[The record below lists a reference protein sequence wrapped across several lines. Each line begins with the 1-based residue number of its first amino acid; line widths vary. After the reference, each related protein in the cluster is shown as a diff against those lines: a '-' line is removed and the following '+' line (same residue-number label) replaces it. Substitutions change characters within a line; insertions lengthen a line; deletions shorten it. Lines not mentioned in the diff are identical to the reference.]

1 MGLSKVKWLTSNSII
16 APAQK
21 TIRPAWATW
30 APSRRPERLI
40 RRASPDHQAYP
51 VEGRSLPPVAPRPGL
66 ESVTT
71 GQNLF
76 REDEV
81 FVRLVSRGHP
91 GTQTFIQKDVLGVEG
106 LEFGIFCSA
115 DFLGHEVIGTQVEGQ
130 TNDAD
135 GAGPQAHHRH
145 EQHEE
150 VQPALVGE
158 GDTEDLTP
166 EAVGGDHGIGL
177 FFLSGLERLEG
188 VGLLTVLKQSVF
200 HGGAVNGA
208 KQCTAEDAGDAHHVE
223 GVQSPVMEALEE
235 EEEAEDRCHTEG
247 GREEPA
253 ALAEGVHQED
263 TDEHRNRT
271 GEGDGVVRADAN
283 QTSNLE
289 LAKHEADQS
298 EGAVQSNEDPETT
311 ELTPANKITL
321 GFRAPEEKQTVTHRI
336 SGGGHSS
343 GKEVATFQVRG
354 GNAVGVPGGHESG
367 AGQPATNGQVGRWK
381 EKDARPAN
389 EYEAVALEPVI
400 EDVEPSPLWRA
411 SYSDRHERCFMIRC
425 PM

>member
-16 APAQK
+16 APAQN

-30 APSRRPERLI
+30 APSRRPDRLI
-40 RRASPDHQAYP
+40 RRALPDHQAYP
-51 VEGRSLPPVAPRPGL
+51 VELRSLPPVAPRPGL

-81 FVRLVSRGHP
+81 FVRLVSRCHP

-115 DFLGHEVIGTQVEGQ
+115 DLLGHEVIGTQVEGQ
-130 TNDAD
+130 ADDAD
-135 GAGPQAHHRH
+135 GAGPQTHHRH

-177 FFLSGLERLEG
+177 FFPSGLERLEG
-188 VGLLTVLKQSVF
+188 VGLLTVLKQGVF

-208 KQCTAEDAGDAHHVE
+208 EQCTAKDAGDAHHVE
-223 GVQSPVMEALEE
+223 GVQGPVVEALEE
-235 EEEAEDRCHTEG
+235 EKEAEDRSHTEG

-271 GEGDGVVRADAN
+271 REGDGVVRADAD
-283 QTSNLE
+283 QTSDLE
-289 LAKHEADQS
+289 LTEHEADQC
-298 EGAVQSNEDPETT
+298 EGAEAA
-311 ELTPANKITL
+311 ELTPANEVAL
-321 GFRAPEEKQTVTHRI
+321 GLRAPEQ
-336 SGGGHSS
+336 
-343 GKEVATFQVRG
+343 
-354 GNAVGVPGGHESG
+354 
-367 AGQPATNGQVGRWK
+367 
-381 EKDARPAN
+381 
-389 EYEAVALEPVI
+389 
-400 EDVEPSPLWRA
+400 
-411 SYSDRHERCFMIRC
+411 
-425 PM
+425 

>member
-1 MGLSKVKWLTSNSII
+1 MGLSKVKWLTSNSIM
-16 APAQK
+16 APAQN

-30 APSRRPERLI
+30 APSRRPDRLI
-40 RRASPDHQAYP
+40 RRALPDHQAYP
-51 VEGRSLPPVAPRPGL
+51 VESRSLPPVAPRPGL

-81 FVRLVSRGHP
+81 FVRLVSRCHP

-115 DFLGHEVIGTQVEGQ
+115 DFLGHEVIGTQVEDQ
-130 TNDAD
+130 ADDAD

-158 GDTEDLTP
+158 GDTEDLAP
-166 EAVGGDHGIGL
+166 EAVGSDHRIGL
-177 FFLSGLERLEG
+177 FFLCGFERLEG
-188 VGLLTVLKQSVF
+188 VGLFAVLKQGVF
-200 HGGAVNGA
+200 HRGAVNGA
-208 KQCTAEDAGDAHHVE
+208 EQCAAKNAGDAHHVE
-223 GVQSPVMEALEE
+223 GIQGPVVEALEE
-235 EEEAEDRCHTEG
+235 EKEAEDRSHTEG

-263 TDEHRNRT
+263 TDEHRNRA
-271 GEGDGVVRADAN
+271 GEGDGVVRADADE
-283 QTSNLE
+283 TCNLE
-289 LAKHEADQS
+289 LTQHEADQS
-298 EGAVQSNEDPETT
+298 EGTVQGDESPEAS

-321 GFRAPEEKQTVTHRI
+321 GFRAPEQQEAVTHRI

-343 GKEVATFQVRG
+343 GQEVATFQVRRSD
-354 GNAVGVPGGHESG
+354 AVGVPGGDKGG
-367 AGQPATNGQVGRWK
+367 ACEPATDGQIGRWK
-381 EKDARPAN
+381 EKNAGPADKN
-389 EYEAVALEPVI
+389 EAVALEPVI
-400 EDVEPSPLWRA
+400 EDVEPSPLRRA
-411 SYSDRHERCFMIRC
+411 SYSDRHEKGAS
-425 PM
+425 

>member
-30 APSRRPERLI
+30 APSRRPDRLI
-40 RRASPDHQAYP
+40 RRALPDHQAYP
-51 VEGRSLPPVAPRPGL
+51 VEERSLPPVAPRPGL
-66 ESVTT
+66 KGVST

-81 FVRLVSRGHP
+81 FVRLVSRCHP

-115 DFLGHEVIGTQVEGQ
+115 DFLGHEVIGAQVEGQ
-130 TNDAD
+130 ADDAD

-158 GDTEDLTP
+158 GDTEDLAL

-188 VGLLTVLKQSVF
+188 VGLLAILKQSVF

-208 KQCTAEDAGDAHHVE
+208 EQCTAEDAGDAHHVE
-223 GVQSPVMEALEE
+223 GVKGPVVEALEE
-235 EEEAEDRCHTEG
+235 EKEAEDRSHTEG
-247 GREEPA
+247 GCEEPA
-253 ALAEGVHQED
+253 ALAEGVHQEN
-263 TDEHRNRT
+263 TDEHRDRA
-271 GEGDGVVRADAN
+271 GEGDGVVRTNADE
-283 QTSNLE
+283 TSNFE
-289 LAKHEADQS
+289 LTQHEADQGES
-298 EGAVQSNEDPETT
+298 TVQGNKSPEAA
-311 ELTPANKITL
+311 ELTPADKVAL
-321 GFRAPEEKQTVTHRI
+321 GFRAPEQQQAVTHRV
-336 SGGGHSS
+336 SGGRNSS
-343 GKEVATFQVRG
+343 GEKVATFEVRRRD
-354 GNAVGVPGGHESG
+354 AVGVPRGDKGG
-367 AGQPATNGQVGRWK
+367 AGQPATDSHVGRREQK
-381 EKDARPAN
+381 
-389 EYEAVALEPVI
+389 
-400 EDVEPSPLWRA
+400 
-411 SYSDRHERCFMIRC
+411 
-425 PM
+425 

>member
-81 FVRLVSRGHP
+81 FVRLVSRCHP
-91 GTQTFIQKDVLGVEG
+91 GTQTFIQKDVLGVES

-130 TNDAD
+130 ADDAD
-135 GAGPQAHHRH
+135 GAGPKTHHGH

-177 FFLSGLERLEG
+177 FFLGGLERLEG
-188 VGLLTVLKQSVF
+188 VGMLTILKQGVF
-200 HGGAVNGA
+200 HRCTVNGA
-208 KQCTAEDAGDAHHVE
+208 KQCAAEDAGYAHHVE
-223 GVQSPVMEALEE
+223 GIQGPVVETLKEE
-235 EEEAEDRCHTEG
+235 KEAEDRCHTEG
-247 GREEPA
+247 WREEPA

-263 TDEHRNRT
+263 TDEHRNRA
-271 GEGDGVVRADAN
+271 GEGDGVVRTNADE
-283 QTSNLE
+283 TSNFE
-289 LAKHEADQS
+289 LTQHEADQCES
-298 EGAVQSNEDPETT
+298 TVQSHESPEAA
-311 ELTPANKITL
+311 ELNPANEITL
-321 GFRAPEEKQTVTHRI
+321 SFRAPEQQQAVPHRI
-336 SGGGHSS
+336 SGG
-343 GKEVATFQVRG
+343 
-354 GNAVGVPGGHESG
+354 
-367 AGQPATNGQVGRWK
+367 
-381 EKDARPAN
+381 
-389 EYEAVALEPVI
+389 
-400 EDVEPSPLWRA
+400 
-411 SYSDRHERCFMIRC
+411 
-425 PM
+425 